1 MSTLTTQRRER
12 IQACVAGPLDAYIS
26 RPPDDDSPEALAD
39 WKRRTQAL
47 AETRQD
53 RIDRTVRQNYY
64 HHCLDDFTYVGLP
77 EILRVANLDLF
88 GMYRLAGVEL
98 TFPDE
103 GFREAAM
110 LCERMD
116 EDRLRAALRLAETL
130 SNDFRRDPM
139 LKGPSPSR
147 IAKAL
152 YEMQRPCTKVCGP
165 RPASLIRMNSNRK
178 CKVIPAL
185 EFPEVASFLGVSLH
199 WLFQFGAASAYG
211 LRPMTETVLDE
222 YSFMSKKNRELFL
235 SYLRN
240 GEKED

>member
-77 EILRVANLDLF
+77 EILRVADLDLF
-88 GMYRLAGVEL
+88 GMYRLAGIEL

-130 SNDFRRDPM
+130 SNDFRRNP
-139 LKGPSPSR
+139 LLRGHSPTR
-147 IAKAL
+147 IVKAL
-152 YEMQRPCTKVCGP
+152 YEMRRPCTKAHGP
-165 RPASLIRMNSNRK
+165 RPACIVHTNEK
-178 CKVIPAL
+178 CRVISITD
-185 EFPEVASFLGVSLH
+185 FPEVASFLGVSLH